1 MQFYPAEK
9 KKKKIP
15 IRDDMKDCMI
25 GNTLIDFG
33 TVASVN

>member
-9 KKKKIP
+9 KKNQT
-15 IRDDMKDCMI
+15 RDDMKDCMI